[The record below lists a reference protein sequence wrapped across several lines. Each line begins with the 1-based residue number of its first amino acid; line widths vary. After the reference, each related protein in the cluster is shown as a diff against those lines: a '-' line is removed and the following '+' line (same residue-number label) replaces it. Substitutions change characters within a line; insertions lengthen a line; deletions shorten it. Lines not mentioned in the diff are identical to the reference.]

1 MNNCMKKIRISKEF
15 RFETA
20 HALDMH
26 DSKCRNLHGHSYKL
40 IVTVLGEPIED
51 ESKSDVGM
59 VMDFTEL
66 KKIVNENV
74 VDKLDHALVLKSDS
88 RFKGIEKE
96 NTKTIYVD
104 YHPTCENILL
114 EIVEIIS
121 TKLPKDVSLV
131 YAKMN
136 ETANS
141 YSEWFLE
148 D

>member
-1 MNNCMKKIRISKEF
+1 MKKIRVSKEF
-15 RFETA
+15 AFETA

-26 DSKCRNLHGHSYKL
+26 DSKCRNIHGHSYKL
-40 IVTVLGEPIED
+40 TITVLGHVNKDNSQP
-51 ESKSDVGM
+51 DVGM
-59 VMDFTEL
+59 VIDFTDL
-66 KKIVNENV
+66 KDIVNSEV

-88 RFKGIEKE
+88 RFKGIEV
-96 NTKTIYVD
+96 NNDKTIYVD
-104 YHPTCENILL
+104 YHPTCENLL
-114 EIVEIIS
+114 KEIVEVVS
-121 TKLPKDVSLV
+121 KKLPKGVELV

>member
-1 MNNCMKKIRISKEF
+1 MKKVRVSKEF
-15 RFETA
+15 KFETA

-26 DSKCRNLHGHSYKL
+26 DSKCKNIHGHSYKL
-40 IVTVLGEPIED
+40 IVTVLGIPITD
-51 ESKSDVGM
+51 DSRPDIGM
-59 VMDFTEL
+59 VIDFTDL
-66 KKIVNENV
+66 KNIVNENII
-74 VDKLDHALVLKSDS
+74 DKLDHALILKSDS
-88 RFKGIEKE
+88 RFKGIEVH
-96 NTKTIYVD
+96 NSKTIYVD

-114 EIVEIIS
+114 EVVEIIKD
-121 TKLPKDVSLV
+121 KLPEAVELV